1 LRRAPSLAS
10 ALALGLLL
18 VTACRPSTGGGGA
31 AATKASA
38 SSSSASAGLSV
49 SATDAAPAL
58 GALEGPALDL
68 WTRAKAGDADDLAR
82 LADHEGAAGLV
93 ARASEDAT
101 WRLAAIRA
109 MAFVDDPG
117 AFEALPLLAR
127 AARTGD
133 DAEATAALESA
144 GDLAAR
150 PRRAVDPED
159 AAELREGCDLLLA
172 LAKDTQAPRPR
183 RIACVRALRMLADRG
198 CVKAADLPTDLDA
211 R

>member
-1 LRRAPSLAS
+1 VSGGS
-10 ALALGLLL
+10 ALALGFLLS
-18 VTACRPSTGGGGA
+18 TACHPSTGGGGA

-38 SSSSASAGLSV
+38 SSSSAAGLSS
-49 SATDAAPAL
+49 SATDASPAL
-58 GALEGPALDL
+58 DALEGPALDL

-82 LADHEGAAGLV
+82 LADREGAAGLV
-93 ARASEDAT
+93 ARASEGAT

-109 MAFVDDPG
+109 MGFVDDPG

-144 GDLAAR
+144 GDLASR

-172 LAKDTQAPRPR
+172 LAKDPEAPRPR
-183 RIACVRALRMLADRG
+183 RIASVRALRMLADRG
-198 CVKAADLPTDLDA
+198 CVKPGDLPTDLDA

>member
-1 LRRAPSLAS
+1 M
-10 ALALGLLL
+10 
-18 VTACRPSTGGGGA
+18 
-31 AATKASA
+31 
-38 SSSSASAGLSV
+38 
-49 SATDAAPAL
+49 L

-82 LADHEGAAGLV
+82 LADREGASGLV
-93 ARASEDAT
+93 ARASEDAA

-117 AFEALPLLAR
+117 AFEALPSLAR

-133 DAEATAALESA
+133 DAEAMAALESA
-144 GDLAAR
+144 GDLASR

-183 RIACVRALRMLADRG
+183 RIASVRALRMLADRG
-198 CVKAADLPTDLDA
+198 CVKVADLPTDLDA